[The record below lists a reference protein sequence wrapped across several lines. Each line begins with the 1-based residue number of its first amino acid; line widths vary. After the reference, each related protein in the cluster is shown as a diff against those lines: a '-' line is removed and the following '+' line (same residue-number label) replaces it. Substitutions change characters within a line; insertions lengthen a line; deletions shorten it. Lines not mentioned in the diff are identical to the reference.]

1 MFETTPVEPAPP
13 APAPPL
19 PTAPERGPS
28 AAAPELAPWSA
39 SSERPAFMRP
49 TPEQGNTSAT
59 TSLIFAVVGLLFVVG
74 TLGAAFIVSLPCSI
88 AAWVIG
94 VQGRRQVASGAT
106 KVGDGVAHAGLIL
119 GIVGVVLSIIGAV
132 VWFLIFAS
140 VDFDVDRLRQELE
153 QDR

>member
-1 MFETTPVEPAPP
+1 MFETAPAEPAPVP
-13 APAPPL
+13 APAA
-19 PTAPERGPS
+19 APERGPS
-28 AAAPELAPWSA
+28 AAAPELAPWS
-39 SSERPAFMRP
+39 SSTERPPFMRP
-49 TPEQGNTSAT
+49 TPDPGNSSAT
-59 TSLIFAVVGLLFVVG
+59 TSLVFAVVGLLFVVG

-94 VQGRRQVASGAT
+94 AQGRRQVASGAT
-106 KVGDGVAHAGLIL
+106 KVGDGTAHAGLIL
-119 GIVGVVLSIIGAV
+119 GVVGVVLSIIGAV